1 MCVCEHCSVNHSQI
15 LKYLIGM
22 EILKHYFVDC
32 ISSPEDTLSENLQ
45 ILHDRLH
52 RTNVSIVQSDLIFFL
67 ILIID
72 NQNYSSFDLH

>member
-32 ISSPEDTLSENLQ
+32 ISPPENTLSENLQ
-45 ILHDRLH
+45 ILHGAEDRLH
-52 RTNVSIVQSDLIFFL
+52 RTNVSIVQSDL
-67 ILIID
+67 
-72 NQNYSSFDLH
+72 SFS

>member
-32 ISSPEDTLSENLQ
+32 ISPSEDTLSENLQ

-52 RTNVSIVQSDLIFFL
+52 RTNTEPMCPSFNL
-67 ILIID
+67 ILVF
-72 NQNYSSFDLH
+72 S